1 MQNFDDLFKNFY
13 DIVTFDLFIKL
24 IVAYFFIIWVSVIV
38 WVLKDITNRT
48 NSLLLQL
55 LSLFIVVFLTPL
67 WVFLYLLIRPGKT
80 NLEKMYREIDDNLD
94 LLSSIMKDKYWAC
107 DITVCPKCNYKLSSD
122 FKYCPECSTKVKTTC
137 KWCRKEISI
146 SWKTCPYCS
155 KKIKEENEDDD
166 KKNNKKD

>member
-1 MQNFDDLFKNFY
+1 MQNLNELLKNFY

-24 IVAYFFIIWVSVIV
+24 VVIYFFIIWISIIV

-67 WVFLYLLIRPGKT
+67 WVFLYLLIRPGRT

-94 LLSSIMKDKYWAC
+94 LLSTIMKDKYWSC
-107 DITVCPKCNYKLSSD
+107 DIAICPKCKFKLSDD
-122 FKYCPECSTKVKTTC
+122 FKYCPECSAKLKTTC
-137 KWCRKEISI
+137 KWCRKEISLN
-146 SWKTCPYCS
+146 WKTCPYCS
-155 KKIKEENEDDD
+155 KKVKDKDDD
-166 KKNNKKD
+166 EKK